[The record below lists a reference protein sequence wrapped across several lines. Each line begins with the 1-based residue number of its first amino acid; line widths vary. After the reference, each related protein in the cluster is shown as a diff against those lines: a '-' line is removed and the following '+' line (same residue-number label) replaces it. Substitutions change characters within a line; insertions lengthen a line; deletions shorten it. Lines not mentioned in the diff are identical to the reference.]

1 MTSIDTMIAVRAAF
15 AFSKMLIPLNNMG
28 VEVEREL
35 SRRVGLRPMAGLS
48 GPKKQM
54 PCSAIHVGSSIPRGT
69 MSGLRVGTAILRS
82 ALVLRAV

>member
-1 MTSIDTMIAVRAAF
+1 
-15 AFSKMLIPLNNMG
+15 MG

-35 SRRVGLRPMAGLS
+35 AVQKSWLEAYAGLS

>member
-1 MTSIDTMIAVRAAF
+1 MIAVRAAF

-54 PCSAIHVGSSIPRGT
+54 PCSAIHVGSPI
-69 MSGLRVGTAILRS
+69 MSELRVGTAILRS